1 MSNKLKN
8 ISIPFLDAVFNSYS
22 ILFFSNNKFVAAL
35 LLLVTFFKPFAGLMG
50 LVSVIFAI
58 IFAELS
64 GLFKP
69 DIKKGIF
76 SYNAMIIGI
85 GMGTFY
91 MWSFSFFLFLLVV
104 IFISVI
110 ISGVCRNIL
119 GKRGLPFLSI
129 PFVVCMWLVLLCS
142 KNFAAIELSTRNIY
156 WINEMYAIG
165 DDKLVSFVIFFE
177 NLPIPAIVATF
188 LKSLS
193 SLFFQNNILA
203 GLIIA
208 VAILFYSR
216 IMFSL
221 IIVGFVSAIVFN
233 TILMAHPEGI
243 NYYLLGGNYIL
254 VSVAIGSFFTIP
266 SWHSYFWAILSV
278 AITFLFATTFAN
290 ILYPYH
296 LPVYSMPFCVTV
308 IGLLIYFSKKN
319 KSGLILTPVQL
330 YSPEENLY
338 HYLNNY
344 ERLAYEQYTR
354 LQLPF
359 LGQWMVSQGYN
370 GNLTHKG
377 DWSKALDFIIVDE
390 QLKTYSNFGTQL
402 EDFYCYN
409 KPVLATANGFIYD
422 VVDYIEDNKIGK
434 INQSQN
440 WGNTIIIKHSE
451 GLYTKLSHLK
461 QYSAK
466 VKIGDYVKQG
476 DVLAS
481 CGNSG
486 RSPEPHLHFQMQIT
500 PYIGSKTLTYPI
512 SSFITSKNGENI
524 LSEFKIPN
532 ATDIVSNVTINESL
546 DKAFAFLPG
555 YIFEVS
561 STGLANEQWEVFTDA
576 YNNSYLYCQ
585 QTESTAYFR
594 RLNDVFYFV
603 SFYGNKK
610 SLLYFFYISC
620 YKISLSTAS
629 YIAINDKFPLHSSTF
644 NITKW
649 LQDIIAPFYIFSR
662 LYFQSENKIVSQDI
676 INTSILISS
685 KQVKKTLNFHK
696 VISTSNIEIKEN
708 KIVSFSFQT
717 NNKII
722 KSICLQKD

>member
-1 MSNKLKN
+1 MLNKLKN
-8 ISIPFLDAVFNSYS
+8 SSLPFLDAVFNSYS
-22 ILFFSNNKFVAAL
+22 VVFFSNNKIVAAL

-50 LVSVIFAI
+50 LVAVIFAI

-76 SYNAMIIGI
+76 SYNAMIIGV

-91 MWSFSFFLFLLVV
+91 IWSFSFFLFLLVV
-104 IFISVI
+104 VFISVI

-119 GKRGLPFLSI
+119 GKRGLPSLSI

-156 WINEMYAIG
+156 WITEMYAVG
-165 DDKLVSFVIFFE
+165 DDKLVSFVLYFE
-177 NLPIPAIVATF
+177 NIPIPDLAATF

-221 IIVGFVSAIVFN
+221 IVVGFVSAIVFN
-233 TILMAHPEGI
+233 NILAAHPEGI

-266 SWHSYFWAILSV
+266 SLYSYLWAILSV
-278 AITFLFATTFAN
+278 AITFLFATTFAS

-296 LPVYSMPFCVTV
+296 LPVYSMPFCVTT
-308 IGLLIYFSKKN
+308 ITLLIYFSKKRN
-319 KSGLILTPVQL
+319 LGLVLTPIQL

-338 HYLNNY
+338 HYLNNNV
-344 ERLAYEQYTR
+344 RLAYEQYTR

-359 LGQWMVSQGYN
+359 LGQWMVSQGYD
-370 GNLTHKG
+370 GNITHKG

-390 QLKTYSNFGTQL
+390 QLKTYANFGTQL

-409 KPVLATANGFIYD
+409 KPVLAPANGFIAD
-422 VVDYIEDNKIGK
+422 VVDYIEDNEIGK
-434 INQSQN
+434 INQNQN

-451 GLYTKLSHLK
+451 WLYTKLSHLK
-461 QYSAK
+461 QHSAK

-476 DVLAS
+476 DMLAY

-486 RSPEPHLHFQMQIT
+486 RSPEPHLHFQMQGT
-500 PYIGSKTLTYPI
+500 PYIGSKTLAYPI
-512 SSFITSKNGENI
+512 SSFITSQNGLNI
-524 LSEFKIPN
+524 LCEFKTPN
-532 ATDIVSNVTINESL
+532 ETDIVSNVLVNESL
-546 DKAFAFLPG
+546 NKAFAFLPG
-555 YIFEVS
+555 YVLEVS
-561 STGLANEQWEVFTDA
+561 SEGYANEQWEVFTDA
-576 YNNSYLYCQ
+576 YNNNCLYCQ
-585 QTESTAYFR
+585 QTGSTAYFR
-594 RLNDVFYFV
+594 RLSDVFYFV
-603 SFYGNKK
+603 SFYGNEK
-610 SLLYFFYISC
+610 SLLYYFYISC
-620 YKISLSTAS
+620 YKISLSTANDN
-629 YIAINDKFPLHSSTF
+629 AIKDKFPLHSSTF

-649 LQDIIAPFYIFSR
+649 LQDIIAPFYIFSK
-662 LYFQSENKIVSQDI
+662 LYFQSGNKIISQDI
-676 INTSILISS
+676 FNSSILITS
-685 KQVKKTLNFHK
+685 KQVKKTLSSSK
-696 VISTSNIEIKEN
+696 DISTSNIEIKEN
-708 KIVSFSFQT
+708 KIIAFSFQC

-722 KSICLQKD
+722 KSICSPKD